1 MSYYITPMLTLC
13 PRSRSKRLLTT
24 SLYQS
29 QGTESHGNWTNHQKG
44 LKAKDVRISKN
55 KKIKLCIFLKEKIKL
70 KLCIKQL
77 RLYPTNKKKA
87 IKDATLNFS
96 LWNESLLIPWVSLKS
111 FTIFL
116 YTFPFLTSK
125 RNLFSRWLTLQYI
138 FVSLCIWIFELLL
151 FFAVTITIPS
161 FDVPL

>member
-29 QGTESHGNWTNHQKG
+29 QGTESHGNWANHQKG

-55 KKIKLCIFLKEKIKL
+55 KKIKL

-116 YTFPFLTSK
+116 YTFPFLSSK

-138 FVSLCIWIFELLL
+138 FVSLYIWI
-151 FFAVTITIPS
+151 
-161 FDVPL
+161 